1 MIFLN
6 WYTHTM
12 ENCSAI
18 KGNEMS
24 ISAITWMNLKIL
36 CYTKETSP
44 SGAVVKNPPTNARV
58 PGDTSPLS
66 ALEDPLK
73 QEIATHSSILCLENS
88 MDRGAWSATVH
99 VVTKS
104 QTQLSTHTQRSRP

>member
-6 WYTHTM
+6 WYIHTM

-44 SGAVVKNPPTNARV
+44 SGAVVKNPPANARV
-58 PGDTSPLS
+58 PGDTSPLP

-73 QEIATHSSILCLENS
+73 QEIATHSSILAWKIPWTEEFSRLQS
-88 MDRGAWSATVH
+88 MWS
-99 VVTKS
+99 
-104 QTQLSTHTQRSRP
+104 QRVRHN